1 MSLDTYNGLVTAI
14 QNELHRSDLATYV
27 PDWITLAESRIN
39 KELRV
44 RAMETSSASTMASGV
59 IAVPTN
65 YLSLKNAYISS
76 IQPYQALE
84 RKTDTWIY
92 DNYPYRVATGT
103 PKFIAREGTNFI
115 FGPYPDTNY
124 TVQLVYWNRFLPL
137 STATNSI
144 FTAYPGLWL
153 FGALCE
159 SAPWLKDDRRI
170 PVWEGKFKQLLEFVQ
185 DEDNDEFL
193 SGGPMRMVSA

>member
-1 MSLDTYNGLVTAI
+1 MSLDTYSGLVTAI

-44 RAMETSSASTMASGV
+44 RAMETSTASTMASGV

-137 STATNSI
+137 STTTNSI
-144 FTAYPGLWL
+144 FLAYPGLWL

-159 SAPWLKDDRRI
+159 SAPWLKDDKRI

>member
-1 MSLDTYNGLVTAI
+1 LDTYNGLVTAI
-14 QNELHRSDLATYV
+14 QNELHRSDLAAYV

-39 KELRV
+39 KNLRV
-44 RAMETSSASTMASGV
+44 RQMETSSASTMASGV

-115 FGPYPDTNY
+115 FGPYPDSNY
-124 TVQLVYWNRFLPL
+124 VVQLVYWNRFLPL

-159 SAPWLKDDRRI
+159 SAPWLKDDKRI

-193 SGGPMRMVSA
+193 SGGPMRMVAE